1 MKVAIY
7 KDSQGVT
14 HSTNWANVWANY
26 CQENNIDYVFLDL
39 FRCDPI
45 EKLKDSQILL
55 WHFDQYNHAEMLEAR
70 SILYSAK
77 KMGLKVFPDYND
89 VWHFDDK
96 IAEMYLLQ
104 SISAPIPRSFV
115 YYDRKSIKRAVDE
128 GEIAFPIVAKL
139 RSGSGSHN
147 VKMIKTKHSLLSY
160 ASKMF
165 SKGINP
171 APSILYKTTSN
182 VRSSHNKQQFLSK
195 MKRIPEFLRTLSN
208 ARRLPR
214 EKDYVYL
221 QEYIPNDGFDMKVV
235 VVGDKCTFIV
245 RPVRSHDFRASGGGE
260 VFFDKKYFNKQV
272 VESAFKVA
280 DALGSQCMG
289 FDFVVNKETGEG
301 MIVEMSYGFSH
312 QAIMTSKGYYDRDL
326 NWHDEPLNAPVEIL
340 INMIAD
346 EC

>member
-14 HSTNWANVWANY
+14 HSTNWANVWAEY
-26 CQENNIDYVFLDL
+26 CQEHHIGFEILDL
-39 FRCDPI
+39 FRCNPI
-45 EKLKDSQILL
+45 EKLKDFQILL

-104 SISAPIPRSFV
+104 SINAPIPRSFV
-115 YYDRKSIKRAVDE
+115 YYDCESLKRAVDE
-128 GEIAFPIVAKL
+128 GEIIFPIVAKL

-147 VKMIKTKHSLLSY
+147 VKLIKTKHSLLSY

-182 VRSSHNKQQFLSK
+182 IRSSHNKQQFLSK

-289 FDFVVNKETGEG
+289 FDFVVNKDTGEG

-340 INMIAD
+340 MNMIAD